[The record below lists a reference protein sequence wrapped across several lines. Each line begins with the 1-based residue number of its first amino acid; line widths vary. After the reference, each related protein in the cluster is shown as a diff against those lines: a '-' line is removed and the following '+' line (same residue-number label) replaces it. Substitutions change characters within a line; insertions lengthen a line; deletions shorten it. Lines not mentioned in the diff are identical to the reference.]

1 MKKKQWASRFSEL
14 LFWSRNPY
22 SLLCSAGLLLLRLLC
37 IMDCSTFFVWREVY
51 IPKYNSLLFFALYH
65 PANRKEYIVQKE
77 CMEISVLWG
86 FFSAFALATQ
96 LCIFCPISLEN
107 LLVLLPPP
115 FLLNWDSNHV
125 VCIRNLHLSPVTKW
139 CQNCRGYITFF
150 RRRQREK
157 LPANV
162 RHIENVLKVVSFL
175 LRPLHTFLLLLF

>member
-51 IPKYNSLLFFALYH
+51 IPKYNSLLFLLCTTLQTGKSTLYKKNVWKSQCFEVFSLHSLSLRSFA
-65 PANRKEYIVQKE
+65 
-77 CMEISVLWG
+77 
-86 FFSAFALATQ
+86 F
-96 LCIFCPISLEN
+96 FCPISLEN

-139 CQNCRGYITFF
+139 CQNWRGYITFF
-150 RRRQREK
+150 GEDKGRSCQRMSDTLKMYWK
-157 LPANV
+157 L
-162 RHIENVLKVVSFL
+162 
-175 LRPLHTFLLLLF
+175 